1 MTTTLQSLIEAAR
14 QTKMTAEQRE
24 TQRQSFAFGNT
35 HFENDEISR
44 ETVRRASELLKGQQ
58 HASEFLAGQPG

>member
-44 ETVRRASELLKGQQ
+44 ETVRRASELLRGQQ
-58 HASEFLAGQPG
+58 HASEFHAGQPG